1 MSHTTITPFNGSHV
15 ERGADGI
22 ARYTNLAESVVAML
36 RASVERVP
44 EVEAVAELG
53 GARLTYA
60 ELWDRAARV
69 AGGLRAGGVQ
79 AGDRVA
85 LRLPNGVDWVLAFFG
100 TLMAGAVV
108 VPVNTRFSEAEVDY
122 VVSDSGAA
130 YVARPGEPLPEG
142 EPFVVE
148 GLGQEDLAAIFYT
161 SGTTGFPKGAMTSH
175 ANFLSSAENCLR
187 VVTIERDGEG
197 SKTLISVPLFHV
209 TGCDNQLLL
218 QVLRGGTSVIMPAF
232 DVRAF
237 LAAIRDERIDLLT
250 TVPAIYWLAINQPE
264 FASEDMASVR
274 YLSYGG
280 APIAPELVSQIK
292 RAFPNARVGNGYGL
306 TETAAVATYLTDEYA
321 ASHADSV
328 GFPCPVNDM
337 KLDDIGGTGSGELL
351 IRGQNVVMG
360 YWNKPEATEAAFVDG
375 WLHTGDIATI
385 DEQGFIAIVDRAK
398 DMINRGGENV
408 YCVEVENAMAMYP
421 AVYETAVIGVPDD
434 MMGEKV
440 GAVVVPKPGQ
450 QVDPA
455 ELVAFLR
462 EHLADFKVPEYV
474 VVRAEPLPRNAGGKI
489 LKPPLREQTQWG
501 EPLRKRSARR

>member
-1 MSHTTITPFNGSHV
+1 MSESITPFDGTHV

-22 ARYTNLAESVVAML
+22 ARYTNLADSVVAML
-36 RASVERVP
+36 RASVDRVP
-44 EVEAVAELG
+44 DVDALVELG
-53 GARLTYA
+53 AGRLTFA
-60 ELWDRAARV
+60 ELWSRAARA
-69 AGGLRAGGVQ
+69 AGGLRERGVGP
-79 AGDRVA
+79 GDRVA
-85 LRLPNGVDWVLAFFG
+85 VRLPNGVDWVVAFFG

-122 VVSDSGAA
+122 VVGDSGAA
-130 YVARPGEPLPEG
+130 YVVSPGEPLPDG
-142 EPFVVE
+142 EPLVVD
-148 GLGQEDLAAIFYT
+148 GLGQEDLAAIFHT

-175 ANFLSSAENCLR
+175 ANFLASAENCLR
-187 VVTIERDGEG
+187 VVAIDRHGED
-197 SKTLISVPLFHV
+197 SWTLISVPLFHV

-218 QVLRGGTSVIMPAF
+218 QIMRGGTSVIMPAF

-237 LAAIRDERIDLLT
+237 LAAIRDEQIDLLT

-264 FASEDMASVR
+264 FSSADMASVR
-274 YLSYGG
+274 FLSYGG
-280 APIAPELVSQIK
+280 APIAPELVNQIK

-306 TETAAVATYLTDEYA
+306 TETAAVATYLPDEYA
-321 ASHADSV
+321 AKHAETV
-328 GFPCPVNDM
+328 GFACPVNDV

-360 YWNKPEATEAAFVDG
+360 YWNKPEATAAAFVDG

-385 DEQGFIAIVDRAK
+385 DGQGFIAIVDRAK

-421 AVYETAVIGVPDD
+421 AVYETAVIGVPDE

-440 GAVVVPKPGQ
+440 GAIVVPKPGQ
-450 QVDPA
+450 QVEPA
-455 ELVAFLR
+455 ELAFLS

-489 LKPPLREQTQWG
+489 LKPPLREGTQWG
-501 EPLRKRSARR
+501 EPLRKRSARD